1 MLKTKL
7 KIPIKRIETVIND
20 FFEKGDKHFTNF
32 IIDVFCCGCDNHC
45 PECHNRELWYVDE
58 DLKVSIKN
66 LINEIDIRSSFTKT
80 VRFLGGDFL
89 TYPEQYYKIS
99 KELKNMGFTNILYTG
114 KTEEEVKELN
124 VLEYT
129 DVVLYGK
136 YNKVDES
143 KRKQYE
149 SRYNNDNNN

>member
-1 MLKTKL
+1 MVV
-7 KIPIKRIETVIND
+7 PIKRIETVIND

-32 IIDVFCCGCDNHC
+32 IIDIFCCGCDNHC
-45 PECHNRELWYVDE
+45 PECHNKDLWHAEKTDE
-58 DLKVSIKN
+58 MDVIEI
-66 LINEIDIRSSFTKT
+66 INEIDKRSNFTKT

-89 TYPEQYYKIS
+89 LYPKEYYEIS
-99 KELKNMGFTNILYTG
+99 KELKGMGFTNILYTG
-114 KTEEEVKELN
+114 KTEEYVKKLN
-124 VLEYT
+124 ILEYT

-149 SRYNNDNNN
+149 GRYKLNDNNN